1 MAKDST
7 LAKAPAQA
15 KASNTPEPTPP
26 AAKGKTTPGL
36 WVEAKVDGFRRAGI
50 AWPKAGV
57 GIALSALTKA
67 QVKELRAEPKL
78 TVTDIEIPAA
88 GAQE

>member
-1 MAKDST
+1 MAKNDT
-7 LAKAPAQA
+7 PAKPAKAAEPA
-15 KASNTPEPTPP
+15 PP
-26 AAKGKTTPGL
+26 APKGKTTPGL

-50 AWPKAGV
+50 AWPKAGL

-78 TVTDIEIPAA
+78 AVTDIEIPAD
-88 GAQE
+88 E